1 MSVDQA
7 TVRHIARLARIKV
20 SDDEAQKL
28 EGELSA
34 IIHWVEQLD
43 AVDTDGIEPMTS
55 VIEVEMK
62 QREDKVTDG
71 AIPDDI
77 VGNAPERDNHFFL
90 VPKVVE

>member
-34 IIHWVEQLD
+34 ILAWVEQLES
-43 AVDTDGIEPMTS
+43 VDTEGVEPMTS
-55 VIEVEMK
+55 VVEVEMK
-62 QREDKVTDG
+62 MREDGVTDG
-71 AIPDDI
+71 GVPDDV
-77 VGNAPERDNHFFL
+77 VGNAPKRDNHFFL